1 MIYPSGLGGLGC
13 WYSLVS
19 GENHQRL
26 DNEATNLYLG
36 TGEYT
41 LQIWIYHS

>member
-1 MIYPSGLGGLGC
+1 MIYPSGLGGLGGWYG
-13 WYSLVS
+13 WYSLVR

-36 TGEYT
+36 LGE
-41 LQIWIYHS
+41 